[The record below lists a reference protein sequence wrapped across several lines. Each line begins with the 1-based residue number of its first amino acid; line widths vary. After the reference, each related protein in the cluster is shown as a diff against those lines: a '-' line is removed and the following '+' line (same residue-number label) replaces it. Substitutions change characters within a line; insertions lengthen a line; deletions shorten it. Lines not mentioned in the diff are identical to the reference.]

1 MSIAHAFNV
10 EEAERYGVN
19 KAILLQHIRFWV
31 SENKGKDSHTH
42 DGKTWMYQSAA
53 DMHKHFPY
61 WSRLKIH
68 RMLASMEEEGLI
80 VSGNYNKL
88 GFDRT
93 KWYTLTDKT
102 QCSFETPLS
111 VQNGTKRDVDSEQ
124 PIPDNNTD
132 NKTDTLF
139 EECWGMYHRK
149 GSKKQSMRYWSKLSM
164 DDKLSIKA
172 SILPY
177 ISSRDSMKYCLDFQG
192 YINPRNRRWEDEV
205 IVFKE
210 KPKERRLSI

>member
-93 KWYTLTDKT
+93 KWYTLTDIT
-102 QCSFETPLS
+102 QCSFESPLT

-124 PIPDNNTD
+124 PIPYNNTD

-139 EECWGMYHRK
+139 EECFAMYHRK
-149 GSKKQSMRYWSKLSM
+149 GSKQKAKRYWSQISSE
-164 DDKLSIKA
+164 DKLAIQA
-172 SILPY
+172 SIIPY
-177 ISSRDSMKYCLDFQG
+177 IESKDSLQYCLNFEG
-192 YINPRNRRWEDEV
+192 YINPRNRRWEDE
-205 IVFKE
+205 IINYNTKSQT
-210 KPKERRLSI
+210 KRLSI

>member
-1 MSIAHAFNV
+1 MNIAHAFNV
-10 EEAERYGVN
+10 EEAEKYGVN

-31 SENKGKDSHTH
+31 SENKGKKSHTH

-80 VSGNYNKL
+80 ASGNYNKL

-93 KWYTLTDKT
+93 KWYTLTDTT
-102 QCSFETPLS
+102 QCSFQSPLT
-111 VQNGTKRDVDSEQ
+111 VQNGTKRDVNSEQ

-132 NKTDTLF
+132 NKTDNMF
-139 EECWGMYHRK
+139 EDYWAMYGRK
-149 GSKKQSMRYWSKLSM
+149 GSKQIAKRYWSKLSEE
-164 DDKLSIKA
+164 DKLAVGKSI
-172 SILPY
+172 IPY
-177 ISSRDSMKYCLDFQG
+177 ITSREKKYCLDFQG
-192 YINPRNRRWEDEV
+192 YINPVNRRWEDE
-205 IVFKE
+205 IISHNEQK
-210 KPKERRLSI
+210 KRLSI